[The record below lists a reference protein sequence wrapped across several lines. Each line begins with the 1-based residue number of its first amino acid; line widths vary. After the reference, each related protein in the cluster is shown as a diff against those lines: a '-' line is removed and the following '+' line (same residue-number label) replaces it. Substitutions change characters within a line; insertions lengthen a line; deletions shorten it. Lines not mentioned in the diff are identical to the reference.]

1 MPAKT
6 LLVTRPNHDLITN
19 YLFYW
24 AALVVKLAKKK
35 GFKILDLSGTKAN
48 YRIFFSYVK
57 KHHPKL
63 VFLNGHGRADA
74 ITGYGNEII
83 IQTNLN
89 DNLLNGSI
97 VYARSCDAASI
108 LGKTSVRN
116 GTVAFIGYEKKFIL
130 CYSPSKITKPL
141 RDEVAM
147 LFLEPSNLIPISL
160 IKGNAVENAYQK
172 SQNAMR
178 RNFWF
183 MLSTKAAQN
192 QKDAAPY
199 LWANRKNQVLLGNSG
214 AKL

>member
-19 YLFYW
+19 YLFFW
-24 AALVVKLAKKK
+24 AGLVVKLAKNK
-35 GFKILDLSGTKAN
+35 GFKILDLPGIKAN
-48 YRIFFSYVK
+48 YRVFVSYVK

-63 VFLNGHGRADA
+63 VFLNGHGSADT
-74 ITGYGNEII
+74 ITG
-83 IQTNLN
+83 
-89 DNLLNGSI
+89 
-97 VYARSCDAASI
+97 
-108 LGKTSVRN
+108 K
-116 GTVAFIGYEKKFIL
+116 
-130 CYSPSKITKPL
+130 
-141 RDEVAM
+141 DEVAT
-147 LFLEPSNLIPISL
+147 LFLEPSNLIPMSL
-160 IKGNAVENAYQK
+160 IKGNIVENAYQK

-199 LWANRKNQVLLGNSG
+199 LWANRKNQVLLGNPD